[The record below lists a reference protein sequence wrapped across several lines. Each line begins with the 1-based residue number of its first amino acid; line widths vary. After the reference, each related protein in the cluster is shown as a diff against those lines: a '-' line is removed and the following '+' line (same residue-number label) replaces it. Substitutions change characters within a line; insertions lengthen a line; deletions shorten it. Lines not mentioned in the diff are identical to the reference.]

1 MRRQQGMTLLEVLVA
16 VSVFA
21 LAGLALLKATTQQAA
36 GIGRLEEKTFAAWIA
51 ENQQVRLRLEQTWPE
66 TRWVSGET
74 QFAGERWYWRWQGVA
89 TGDSQLRAL
98 DVEVRRQK
106 NAVSAEGYLR
116 TYVVRQG
123 AGSGG

>member
-1 MRRQQGMTLLEVLVA
+1 MTLLEVLVA

-66 TRWVSGET
+66 TRWVGGET
-74 QFAGERWYWRWQGVA
+74 LFAGERWYWRWQGVT
-89 TGDSQLRAL
+89 TGDSRLRAL

-106 NAVSAEGYLR
+106 TAPSADGYLR

-123 AGSGG
+123 AGN